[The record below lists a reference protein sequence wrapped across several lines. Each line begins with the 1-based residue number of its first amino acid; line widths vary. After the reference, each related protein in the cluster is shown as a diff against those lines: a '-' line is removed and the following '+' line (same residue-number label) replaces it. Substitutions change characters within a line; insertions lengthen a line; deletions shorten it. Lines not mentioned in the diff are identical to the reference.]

1 MRALLIAEKPSLRR
15 TIEAVYKKHIKE
27 IPYQIDFM
35 DQRGH
40 LLTLVL
46 PDEMDA
52 SLKKWSWS
60 TLPIEPEKLG
70 GWRYKVIQERKTGNF
85 LTSAERYEAIKKKLQ
100 TENYDFIINAG
111 DPDQEGELLIRIVLA
126 ELKREFLESSFESDN
141 GSNKTL
147 DDKSGNQSD
156 IKSDNELDNLSKL
169 NQYGESNN
177 NSRTKATIPIKRFWS
192 NDTTE
197 PKVLEALIN
206 LRDDDN
212 DPMLVNL
219 LKAAYA
225 RQHSDYRVG
234 MNISRA
240 ASLKMDS
247 RVACGRVKTP
257 IMSIVCRR
265 ELEILNFVPSTVYGV
280 KVKYEEGFEGQ
291 LAEPGV
297 LNAGAKSKSK
307 GSKADNEATDGAAD
321 KAPAADK
328 KKQGKKEADGAKGE
342 ESEERE
348 EGAGLIWFDT
358 KEEAEALIKTLSGPA
373 KVLKFQSRKQET
385 QPPKLY
391 KLATLQIAAGKLGYS
406 SAKTLEI
413 VQSLYEK
420 GYVSYPRTDCEFIS
434 SNEKLYELLR
444 SCMGVPELE
453 EYIKTITNGAI
464 KKVQSSNRWVNDKKL
479 QEAGH
484 SALIPTTYKPDFAK
498 LTKEQQDI
506 YRLICRQFTA
516 IFLPPLVQKKVE
528 LVADISGQ
536 MFRSTGKT
544 LVDEGYSKIFGTKS
558 TDAMIP
564 QHKAGDLIPTES
576 FELAEKTSSCPK
588 RFTDADLIAVC
599 EAPHRFLT
607 DMSHKALGRALKI
620 GTSATRASIIEE
632 LIKRDKYLQR
642 KKEKKT
648 EYIVPTDD
656 GMHIYERLK
665 DRKICQVDMTAEWE
679 EQLELIREGKLE
691 LNSFEESMRQD
702 VRAMIED
709 IRSLGT
715 ADRRSGVRG
724 TGNVVGRDQKTAT
737 RSGDISQG
745 YRIVG
750 KCPECGGSILSGP
763 KGFFCSNYKKGCG
776 VGAYK
781 SVELHG
787 TEHPSDNKL
796 TSLEYKVSDEEFA
809 RLLKEEQPEISI
821 GDGQKQSKYRLK
833 YNLADR
839 KILAVIV

>member
-15 TIEAVYKKHIKE
+15 TIEAVYKKYIKE

-46 PDEMDA
+46 PDEMDP

-85 LTSAERYEAIKKKLQ
+85 LTSAERYDAIRKKLQ
-100 TENYDFIINAG
+100 TGSYDFIINAG

-126 ELKREFLESSFESDN
+126 ELKRELLNSKAKLN
-141 GSNKTL
+141 
-147 DDKSGNQSD
+147 
-156 IKSDNELDNLSKL
+156 NELERITEAKSATELGNDSDVKL
-169 NQYGESNN
+169 EDKHRAYSDAE
-177 NSRTKATIPIKRFWS
+177 TKADIPIKRFWS

-197 PKVLEALIN
+197 PKVLEALKN

-280 KVKYEEGFEGQ
+280 KVRYEEGFEGQ

-297 LNAGAKSKSK
+297 LNSAGTKGNAKGLK
-307 GSKADNEATDGAAD
+307 DD
-321 KAPAADK
+321 KASKDEDKALEADK
-328 KKQGKKEADGAKGE
+328 KKQAKQDADSNAKTGE
-342 ESEERE
+342 TEEKE

-373 KVLKFQSRKQET
+373 RVLKFQSRKQET

-444 SCMGVPELE
+444 SCMGVPGLE

-464 KKVQSSNRWVNDKKL
+464 KKVRSSNRWVNDKKL

-484 SALIPTTYKPDFAK
+484 SALIPTTYKPDFAR

-528 LVADISGQ
+528 LIADISGQ
-536 MFRSTGKT
+536 LFRSTGKT
-544 LVDEGYSKIFGTKS
+544 LVDEGYSRIFGTKS

-564 QHKAGDLIPTES
+564 QHKTGDVIPTES

-642 KKEKKT
+642 RKEKKT
-648 EYIVPTDD
+648 EYIVPTED

-691 LNSFEESMRQD
+691 LSAFEEGMRQD

-715 ADRRSGVRG
+715 DRR
-724 TGNVVGRDQKTAT
+724 TGGNNSA
-737 RSGDISQG
+737 SQG
-745 YRIVG
+745 FRIVG
-750 KCPECGGSILSGP
+750 SCPECKGSILSGP
-763 KGFFCSNYKKGCG
+763 KGFFCSNYKSGCG

-781 SVELHG
+781 SVELPG
-787 TEHPSDNKL
+787 NEQMSY
-796 TSLEYKVSDEEFA
+796 SVSDAEFA
-809 RLLKEEQPEISI
+809 KLIRGETINVTK
-821 GDGQKQSKYRLK
+821 GDRSFKLSYD
-833 YNLADR
+833 LASR
-839 KILAVIV
+839 KILAC

>member
-15 TIEAVYKKHIKE
+15 TIEAVYKKYIKE
-27 IPYQIDFM
+27 IPYEIDFM

-46 PDEMDA
+46 PDEMDPA
-52 SLKKWSWS
+52 LKKWSWS
-60 TLPIEPEKLG
+60 TLPIEPERLG

-85 LTSAERYEAIKKKLQ
+85 LTSSERYEAIRKKLL
-100 TENYDFIINAG
+100 TEKYDFIINAG

-126 ELKREFLESSFESDN
+126 ELKKELHAEQA
-141 GSNKTL
+141 SNYK
-147 DDKSGNQSD
+147 QS
-156 IKSDNELDNLSKL
+156 L
-169 NQYGESNN
+169 
-177 NSRTKATIPIKRFWS
+177 PIKRFWS

-197 PKVLEALIN
+197 PKVLEALKN

-219 LKAAYA
+219 LKAAYG

-240 ASLKMDS
+240 ASLKMNS

-257 IMSIVCRR
+257 IMAIVCRR

-280 KVKYEEGFEGQ
+280 KVKYAEGFDGQ
-291 LAEPGV
+291 LAEAGI
-297 LNAGAKSKSK
+297 LNALKSRA
-307 GSKADNEATDGAAD
+307 GSKDTDSEDSKEKSNKAKADADTDGQL
-321 KAPAADK
+321 KAS
-328 KKQGKKEADGAKGE
+328 GSEADASGADEKD
-342 ESEERE
+342 
-348 EGAGLIWFDT
+348 EGAGLIWFET
-358 KEEAEALIKTLSGPA
+358 KEEAEALIETLSGPA
-373 KVLKFQSRKQET
+373 KVLKYQSRKQET

-434 SNEKLYELLR
+434 GNEKLYDLLR
-444 SCMGVPELE
+444 SCMSVPGLD

-464 KKVQSSNRWVNDKKL
+464 KKVQSSKRWVNDKKL

-484 SALIPTTYKPDFAK
+484 SALIPTTYKPDFSK
-498 LTKEQQDI
+498 LSKEQQDI

-516 IFLPPLVQKKVE
+516 IFLPPMVQKKVE
-528 LVADISGQ
+528 LISDISGQ
-536 MFRSTGKT
+536 LFRSTGKT
-544 LVDEGYSKIFGTKS
+544 LVDEGYSRIFGTKS
-558 TDAMIP
+558 TDALIP
-564 QHKAGDLIPTES
+564 QHKAGDELMTDS
-576 FELAEKTSSCPK
+576 FELNEKTSSCPK

-599 EAPHRFLT
+599 EAPHRFLA

-648 EYIVPTDD
+648 EYIVPTEE

-691 LNSFEESMRQD
+691 LSDFEERMRQD
-702 VRAMIED
+702 VRAMTED

-715 ADRRSGVRG
+715 GSSYHLDVNNNTAGANYRRSGETNAADAG
-724 TGNVVGRDQKTAT
+724 TRAGNGAGKSNTVG
-737 RSGDISQG
+737 SS
-745 YRIVG
+745 YHIVG

-763 KGFFCSNYKKGCG
+763 KGFFCSNYKAGCG

-781 SVELHG
+781 SVELAAAKY
-787 TEHPSDNKL
+787 T
-796 TSLEYKVSDEEFA
+796 VSDAEFA
-809 RLLKEEQPEISI
+809 RLLENEQIEIHVGEEQFELR
-821 GDGQKQSKYRLK
+821 YE
-833 YNLADR
+833 LAAR
-839 KILAVIV
+839 KIIAAGID

>member
-15 TIEAVYKKHIKE
+15 TIEAVYKKYIKE
-27 IPYQIDFM
+27 IPYEIDFM

-52 SLKKWSWS
+52 GLKKWSWS
-60 TLPIEPEKLG
+60 TLPIEPERLG
-70 GWRYKVIQERKTGNF
+70 GWRYKVIAERKTGNF

-100 TENYDFIINAG
+100 TVQYDFIINAG

-126 ELKREFLESSFESDN
+126 ELK
-141 GSNKTL
+141 K
-147 DDKSGNQSD
+147 
-156 IKSDNELDNLSKL
+156 ELNLKL
-169 NQYGESNN
+169 
-177 NSRTKATIPIKRFWS
+177 PVKRFWS

-197 PKVLEALIN
+197 PKVLEALKN
-206 LRDDDN
+206 LRDDDS

-240 ASLKMDS
+240 ATLKMNT

-257 IMSIVCRR
+257 IMAIVCRR

-280 KVKYEEGFEGQ
+280 KVKYAEGFEGQ
-291 LAEPGV
+291 LSEPGV
-297 LNAGAKSKSK
+297 LNDSKAKTSAMSAGGTNDIKENAAAAKSSSKKRTAKSSDSD
-307 GSKADNEATDGAAD
+307 SKSGEQED
-321 KAPAADK
+321 K
-328 KKQGKKEADGAKGE
+328 
-342 ESEERE
+342 E

-358 KEEAEALIKTLSGPA
+358 KEEAENLIKTLSGPG
-373 KVLKFQSRKQET
+373 KVVKYQSRKQET

-420 GYVSYPRTDCEFIS
+420 GYVSYPRTDCEYIS
-434 SNEKLYELLR
+434 SNEKLYDLLR
-444 SCMGVPELE
+444 SCMSVPGLD

-464 KKVQSSNRWVNDKKL
+464 KKVSTSNRWVNDKKL
-479 QEAGH
+479 KEAGH

-516 IFLPPLVQKKVE
+516 IFLPPMVQKKVE
-528 LVADISGQ
+528 LIADISGQ
-536 MFRSTGKT
+536 LFRSTGKT
-544 LVDEGYSKIFGTKS
+544 LIDEGYSKIFGTKT

-564 QHKAGDLIPTES
+564 QHKAGDVLETES

-632 LIKRDKYLQR
+632 LITRDKYLQR
-642 KKEKKT
+642 HKEKKT
-648 EYIVPTDD
+648 EYIIPTDE

-679 EQLELIREGKLE
+679 EQLELIRAGE
-691 LNSFEESMRQD
+691 LGQDEFEEKMRSD
-702 VRAMIED
+702 VRTMIED
-709 IRSLGT
+709 IRSLNLN
-715 ADRRSGVRG
+715 ANASERSALPQGA
-724 TGNVVGRDQKTAT
+724 GNVIAKDGRTGRAAAT
-737 RSGDISQG
+737 VNRGSSMRQAASPG

-781 SVELHG
+781 STG
-787 TEHPSDNKL
+787 PDNK
-796 TSLEYKVSDEEFA
+796 YMVSDAEFA
-809 RLLKEEQPEISI
+809 RLLKGEIVAASLNEHKFKLDYDLI
-821 GDGQKQSKYRLK
+821 Q
-833 YNLADR
+833 R
-839 KILAVIV
+839 KINSISMDSLG